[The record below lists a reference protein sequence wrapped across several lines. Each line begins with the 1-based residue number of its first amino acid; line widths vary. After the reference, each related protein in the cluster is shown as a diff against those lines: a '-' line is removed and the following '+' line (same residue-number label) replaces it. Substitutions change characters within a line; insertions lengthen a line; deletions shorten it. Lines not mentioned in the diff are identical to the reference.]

1 MEFSFPQLGI
11 MRVFPAVRPAHY
23 KGWIMKLTCLLVAM
37 GCTGMQLL
45 MANTGKSQELNE
57 VRVSLELRNEPLR
70 TAFTRIEHQTDF
82 RFAYNRQLIDKSGS
96 VTITRGSYTVEKAL
110 ELVLANTRLL
120 YRRVSNKI
128 IVYRADD
135 STAGRTPVELKALIA
150 AQTGGTIK
158 GKVTNEKGEPVV
170 GASVLLSGVDRGT
183 MVDLSGNYSI
193 TGIKPGNYTIQISAV
208 GFQPVTRSIAVAE
221 GQTLELNY
229 QLKAGNSSLNEVV
242 VTGYSRQSKRD
253 VTGAASTIS
262 ADVIA
267 QTPVTSVENVLQGRV
282 AGVSVDEQGGP
293 GQSQTIRI
301 RGIGTLG
308 NNDPLYVIDGV
319 QVRVGTANQ
328 SQNISNLL
336 DPAEIESITVLKDP
350 SLIAMYGSEGSNGVI
365 VITTKTGKLGG
376 PRLEYNT
383 YAGEEAPIKLPKMIT
398 PQQQANALYNS
409 YINSSPTESP
419 QPTTFYGTGTT
430 PVLPDYIV
438 EGSNANVGVMAGDP
452 AANPALY
459 NLENYRILKANQA
472 GTNWWKLLFKPA
484 LTQNNQ
490 LSISGATDKSN
501 YAISMGYLN
510 DQGTLLNSYF
520 KRISLRV
527 NTQFKVKPWLRV
539 GENVDL
545 AYSTSNTESRTGG
558 SNFGSNF
565 NNDIAALYELSPLLP
580 LYDIQGNL
588 AGTKGTSVLGGSNPY
603 TSRFYSTASKSYS
616 ESMLGTA
623 YAEVEP
629 IKGLVYTNQIGFQ
642 FEPNEYHY
650 YEPALFQEPLSDT
663 INSFGEGSG
672 YYTDWRWLNKL
683 AYSITIN
690 NIHRITAFAGY
701 EARQYVNRSSFASTG
716 NIGYP
721 SSNTEY
727 LGNGNTGNAAYVAP
741 GVSGGGD
748 TYTSASEF
756 ANVTYAWLD
765 KYLFTATGR
774 RDGSSKFGPDD
785 RYGNFGAISG
795 GWRITGEKFMDK
807 LVWLDDLKLRASYG
821 STGNDA
827 IGSGLYLGTL
837 SSGPFGSYDLAG
849 TNTTSMTGYFPY
861 QLGNPDIHWESNI
874 TTNVG
879 FDAALFNNRL
889 TGSFNW
895 YDKVT
900 KGLLYAPPSPG
911 TAGSALSPIENVMN
925 FTNKGVE
932 LEMGYADHIGPVKF
946 DMAFNVATYRSR
958 VNYIDGVLGD
968 SIAGG
973 YYGSGDHSSLTQ
985 VAIGR
990 PVSSFYGLIFQGYYQ
1005 NAQDVAAH
1013 ATESFL
1019 GITASNALGH
1029 SKYKDLNGDGVIDTH
1044 DQTYIGN
1051 PNPKFTYGY
1060 NLNLYFKGFDLGI
1073 FFQGVYGNKIYNLA
1087 KTLTM
1092 YPNVAI
1098 AGQGGLVQG
1107 SLDTWTPSN
1116 PNAKLP
1122 IYSQDLSVNDV
1133 YASNHFVENG
1143 SYLRVKQMQLGYT
1156 FPKIKG
1162 ISRLRVYVQAY
1173 NVFTFT
1179 HYSGLDPEVNDGAPS
1194 DLGIDYGTA
1203 YPISRKFLFGVNLGL

>member
-1 MEFSFPQLGI
+1 MEFL
-11 MRVFPAVRPAHY
+11 RP

-57 VRVSLELRNEPLR
+57 VRVSLELKNEPLR
-70 TAFTRIEHQTDF
+70 TAFTRIEQQTDF
-82 RFAYNRQLIDKSGS
+82 RFAYNRQLIDNSGS
-96 VTITRGSYTVEKAL
+96 VTISRGSYTVEKAL
-110 ELVLANTRLL
+110 ELMLANTRLL
-120 YRRVSNKI
+120 YRRVNNKI
-128 IVYRADD
+128 IVYRTDD
-135 STAGRTPVELKALIA
+135 STAGRTPVEMKALIA
-150 AQTGGTIK
+150 AQTGGTIR

-170 GASVLLSGVDRGT
+170 GASVLLSGIDRGT
-183 MVDLSGNYSI
+183 SVDVSGNYSM
-193 TGIKPGNYTIQISAV
+193 TGIKPGNYNIQISAV
-208 GFQPVTRSIAVAE
+208 GYQPVTRSVTVAE

-262 ADVIA
+262 ADAIA

-350 SLIAMYGSEGSNGVI
+350 SLIAIYGSEGSNGVI

-383 YAGEEAPIKLPKMIT
+383 YVGNEAPIKLPKMIT

-409 YINSSPTESP
+409 YINSSPTQSP

-430 PVLPDYIV
+430 PVLPDYII
-438 EGSNANVGVMAGDP
+438 EGNNANVGVMSGDP

-490 LSISGATDKSN
+490 LSISGATDKSS
-501 YAISMGYLN
+501 YAISMGYLD

-520 KRISLRV
+520 KRLSLRV

-539 GENVDL
+539 GENIDL

-580 LYDIQGNL
+580 LHDIEGNL
-588 AGTKGTSVLGGSNPY
+588 AGTKGTTVLGGGNPY
-603 TSRFYSTASKSYS
+603 TSRFYSTASKNYS
-616 ESMLGTA
+616 QSMLGTA

-629 IKGLVYTNQIGFQ
+629 IKGLIYTNQIGFQ

-650 YEPALFQEPLSDT
+650 YNPALFQEPLSDT

-701 EARQYVNRSSFASTG
+701 EARQYVNRNSSATTG

-727 LGNGNTGNAAYVAP
+727 LGNGNTGSAAYITP
-741 GVSGGGD
+741 TIGGGGD
-748 TYTSASEF
+748 VYTSASEF

-774 RDGSSKFGPDD
+774 RDGSSKFGPED

-795 GWRITGEKFMDK
+795 GWRISGEKFMDK

-827 IGSGLYLGTL
+827 IASGLYLGTL

-861 QLGNPDIHWESNI
+861 QLGNPDVHWESNV

-879 FDAALFNNRL
+879 FDAALFNNKL

-895 YDKVT
+895 YNKVT

-932 LEMGYADHIGPVKF
+932 LEMGYTDHIGPVKF

-973 YYGSGDHSSLTQ
+973 YYGSGDHTSLTE
-985 VAIGR
+985 VAVGR
-990 PVSSFYGLIFQGYYQ
+990 PVSSFYGYVFQGYYQ
-1005 NAQDVAAH
+1005 NAQDVASH
-1013 ATESFL
+1013 PTEAQF
-1019 GITASNALGH
+1019 GITSSNALGH
-1029 SKYKDLNGDGVIDTH
+1029 VKYKDLNGDGMIDTR
-1044 DQTYIGN
+1044 DETFIGN

-1060 NLNLYFKGFDLGI
+1060 NLNLYYKGFDLGI
-1073 FFQGVYGNKIYNLA
+1073 LLQGVYGNKIYNLA
-1087 KTLTM
+1087 RALTM
-1092 YPNVAI
+1092 FPNVAI

-1107 SLDTWTPSN
+1107 SLDTWSPSN

-1133 YASNHFVENG
+1133 SPSSLFVESG

-1173 NVFTFT
+1173 NVFTIT